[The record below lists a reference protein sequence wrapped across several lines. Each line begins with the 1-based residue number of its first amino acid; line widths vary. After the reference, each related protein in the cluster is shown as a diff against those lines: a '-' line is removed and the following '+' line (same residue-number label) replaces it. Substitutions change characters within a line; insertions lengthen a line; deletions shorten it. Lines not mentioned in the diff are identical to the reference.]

1 MTKRCPKS
9 LITAASIFYLELFHI
24 WKEGGGSLL
33 PMDAKSADA
42 LLLLER
48 EWKAESQHG
57 N

>member
-1 MTKRCPKS
+1 MAKRCPKS

-42 LLLLER
+42 LLLLEK